1 MNAWDLKKT
10 GPCIFISWSEFNLV
24 SYNINKINTI
34 SKPGGGEAY
43 KNPNFG
49 DLNPFSLCYL
59 GNEIPE

>member
-1 MNAWDLKKT
+1 MNVWDLKKT

-43 KNPNFG
+43 KKPKFWG
-49 DLNPFSLCYL
+49 FESLFIML
-59 GNEIPE
+59 FRE